1 VDALDLVRPI
11 LAQNPSDVSALR
23 IVHRAL
29 SVPSTRVDAA
39 ELLENAAEAA
49 DDPEQRV
56 AVIEALLAISA
67 DDPALAAARGRWL
80 AQLIESKEN
89 EPEEALRIALRGAE
103 AAPGEEELWSFA
115 EQMARR
121 LEQPQPVAEA
131 YARALSRGPEPSIA
145 ERLGRRMV
153 EFHEEWFD
161 EPEQVIALL
170 ERVLTLCPDA
180 TWAFERLKLAFNAAG
195 RWQQLFALYDRRL
208 ALPLESGERLEI
220 LREASMAARDFA
232 DDPER
237 AILYFEA
244 LHREAKDDARVEAS
258 LERLYE
264 RHGKKRPLIELLSAR
279 LERLQKAERSAL
291 RVRIAELWF
300 ELGEPEPA
308 LALAEALL
316 EHEERVEEAVQVL
329 ERILELPRAREAGE
343 DGGPSA
349 LRRSTAHLE
358 RHYEEVG
365 QIVELVRIL
374 VIEHSVAE
382 SREERR
388 GLLERIVNLRLRD
401 LDDTEGAFEAVS

>member
-1 VDALDLVRPI
+1 
-11 LAQNPSDVSALR
+11 
-23 IVHRAL
+23 
-29 SVPSTRVDAA
+29 
-39 ELLENAAEAA
+39 
-49 DDPEQRV
+49 
-56 AVIEALLAISA
+56 
-67 DDPALAAARGRWL
+67 
-80 AQLIESKEN
+80 
-89 EPEEALRIALRGAE
+89 
-103 AAPGEEELWSFA
+103 
-115 EQMARR
+115 
-121 LEQPQPVAEA
+121 
-131 YARALSRGPEPSIA
+131 
-145 ERLGRRMV
+145 
-153 EFHEEWFD
+153 
-161 EPEQVIALL
+161 
-170 ERVLTLCPDA
+170 
-180 TWAFERLKLAFNAAG
+180 AAG
-195 RWQQLFALYDRRL
+195 A
-208 ALPLESGERLEI
+208 
-220 LREASMAARDFA
+220 FA

-291 RVRIAELWF
+291 RVRIAELWL

-316 EHEERVEEAVQVL
+316 ENEERVEEAVQVL
-329 ERILELPRAREAGE
+329 ERILGLPRAREAGE

-401 LDDTEGAFEAVS
+401 LDDTEGAFEAVSELVLLEPGNLTYRKQLGELSRRVRADARRVDVLIAAQNADVSLEVRAAVLNEAAQVRRYSLGETDGAITLYRDVLGLAEAPPPALLEAARALSE